1 MKKIL
6 FSAACIVLLA
16 SASAALKPGDR
27 AGLFLTLPQGGRP
40 TAMGEAFTGIT
51 GDIYCGQWN
60 PAGLADLRSLAL
72 TASLAPTYLDMSY
85 GYLSAALPYHRRN
98 VFGLAVSYFNYGDL
112 QGWDQNG
119 LNPATFSA
127 GDICAALSYARSLPR
142 YKMALG
148 GSIKLLRESIENE
161 SAAAV
166 MLDAGATKRID
177 RLTLG
182 ASLKNL
188 GPGLKFNSESSG
200 LPVALSLGGTYYFID
215 LPLVPA
221 LSVDL
226 PLDGHPVVSLGAE
239 YVLAQILALR
249 AGMRAERDLG
259 FASWLRGGLGVNVKG
274 FSVDY
279 AVIPGKDLGATHIIT
294 LGYRKQ

>member
-6 FSAACIVLLA
+6 LSVVCIALAANAGLA
-16 SASAALKPGDR
+16 VNPGDK

-60 PAGLADLRSLAL
+60 PAGLADLSSLAM

-85 GYLSAALPYHRRN
+85 GYLSAALPFRRN
-98 VFGLAVSYFNYGDL
+98 VLGLAISYFNYGDL

-119 LNPATFSA
+119 LNTATFSA
-127 GDICAALSYARSLPR
+127 SDLGLALLYARSFPG

-148 GSIKLLRESIENE
+148 GGLKLLRESIENE

-166 MLDAGATKRID
+166 MLDAGATKRIK
-177 RLTLG
+177 RFTLG
-182 ASLKNL
+182 FSLKNL
-188 GPGLKFNSESSG
+188 GSGLKVNSESSG
-200 LPVALSLGGTYYFID
+200 LPITLSLGGTYYFID
-215 LPLVPA
+215 LPMVPA
-221 LSVDL
+221 LSVDV

-239 YVLAQILALR
+239 YALVKYLSLR
-249 AGMRAERDLG
+249 AGMRTERDQG
-259 FASWLRGGLGVNVKG
+259 FVSWLRGGFGVNHKG
-274 FSVDY
+274 FGIDY
-279 AVIPGKDLGATHIIT
+279 AMIPGNE
-294 LGYRKQ
+294 LGYTHVVTIGYHK